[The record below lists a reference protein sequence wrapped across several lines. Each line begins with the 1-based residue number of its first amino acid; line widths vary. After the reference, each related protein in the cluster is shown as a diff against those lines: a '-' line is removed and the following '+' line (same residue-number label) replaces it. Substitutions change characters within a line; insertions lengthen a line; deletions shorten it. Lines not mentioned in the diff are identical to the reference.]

1 MPRIKLYEVFD
12 GGVSMGDFTSLEA
25 AEQLQIPRSAVVNC
39 ANSGC
44 TYRGRYTF
52 EVVDELYIKP
62 LLPVWESTRKEIL
75 TAGR

>member
-12 GGVSMGDFTSLEA
+12 RGVSIGGYTSKEA

-39 ANSGC
+39 ANNGC
-44 TYRGRYTF
+44 TYKGRYTF

-62 LLPVWESTRKEIL
+62 LLPVWENVRKEIL